1 MGSSPH
7 ILVKAHYGGQKMLSQ
22 ILVFK
27 NYVILNFHQ
36 ANIIIVQML
45 NNAIVK

>member
-1 MGSSPH
+1 
-7 ILVKAHYGGQKMLSQ
+7 
-22 ILVFK
+22 LVFK

-45 NNAIVK
+45 NNAIVKWNAIFNWY